1 MENTVYQQIRMEYDM
16 KFCKLVQDL
25 TIKRKK
31 LQVNQNTMAVKC
43 NVSIRKIQLFE
54 NFKSTDY
61 FLVFAYRKL
70 LC

>member
-1 MENTVYQQIRMEYDM
+1 MENTVYQQIRIEYDL

-25 TIKRKK
+25 TIKRKE